1 MTEREEQVAPGNG
14 GGDERVRDDRTTVGP
29 AADNR
34 VAADAPPAL
43 ETSPAPDTSAAHDAA
58 PSPVAAPGVT
68 RRLLAASGRAG
79 LALAAG
85 GLAVA
90 LGAAVLLV
98 PGPVLA
104 PEAARVAVTPDRA
117 DQTIVCPG
125 GVLGLTLGENPRLTV
140 AAEPRRTTAGTGI
153 TEGVL
158 ESSDALPA
166 EDDGAVTLPATPP
179 ATVTLPVS
187 APDEV
192 LAATETA
199 RIISPDLAGFSA
211 AECLPAERTAWLVG
225 GDTTVGRTSWVS
237 LANPGPV
244 DASADLMLW
253 GADGPI
259 AVAGATGLIVP
270 AGHQR
275 VIALDGLAVEE
286 ASPVVGVTSRAGSVV
301 ATLQTSTVRGLEP
314 AGVSVI
320 TPVVEASTRVVIPAL
335 PIIDTELLQQRSS
348 SAGIDILPTL
358 RMLAPGT
365 GAASVTVRLVS
376 ASGGDTAGAPILAE
390 LEPGIVLDLP
400 LTELPDGEYSVI
412 IDSSEPVVAGVR
424 ASTVDANPD
433 TADLPGPVA
442 PGTVP
447 SIDHAWFS
455 GATAL
460 EPGTTTVAAVG
471 PVSGATARLHLIAP
485 DGDASVDLDGRLIEV
500 PAGLSVS
507 VSVAATTPLRLS
519 IDGSAV
525 HAGITYRGDAQLAG
539 TRVLPPA
546 SATAP
551 LVIYPQ

>member
-1 MTEREEQVAPGNG
+1 MTERE
-14 GGDERVRDDRTTVGP
+14 DEVQ
-29 AADNR
+29 AE
-34 VAADAPPAL
+34 APPADSA
-43 ETSPAPDTSAAHDAA
+43 TPPAASTA
-58 PSPVAAPGVT
+58 PATVAAPGVT

-79 LALAAG
+79 LALSAAA
-85 GLAVA
+85 LAVA

-98 PGPVLA
+98 PAPVIS
-104 PEAARVAVTPDRA
+104 PEAARILVTPDRA

-125 GVLGLTLGENPRLTV
+125 GLLGLTLGENPRLTV
-140 AAEPRRTTAGTGI
+140 VAEPRRTTAGTGI

-158 ESSDALPA
+158 SSSDALPE
-166 EDDGAVTLPATPP
+166 EDDGAITIDAAAP

-199 RIISPDLAGFSA
+199 RIVSPDLAGFSA

-225 GDTTVGRTSWVS
+225 GDTTVGRTTWVS

-244 DASADLMLW
+244 DASADLTLW
-253 GADGPI
+253 GADGPLT
-259 AVAGATGLIVP
+259 VAGATGLIVP
-270 AGHQR
+270 SGHQR
-275 VIALDGLAVEE
+275 VIALDGLAVDQ
-286 ASPVVGVTSRAGSVV
+286 AAPVVGVTSRAGSVV
-301 ATLQTSTVRGLEP
+301 ATMQTNTVRGLEP

-320 TPVVEASTRVVIPAL
+320 TPVSEPATRVVIPAL
-335 PIIDTELLQQRSS
+335 PVIDTALLQERSS

-358 RMLAPGT
+358 RMLAPGPD
-365 GAASVTVRLVS
+365 AASVTVRLVS
-376 ASGGDTAGAPILAE
+376 ADGGDVAGSAIVAE

-424 ASTVDANPD
+424 ASIVDANPEA
-433 TADLPGPVA
+433 ADLPGPVA

-455 GATAL
+455 GAAAL
-460 EPGTTTVAAVG
+460 EPGMTTVAAVG
-471 PVSGATARLHLIAP
+471 PVTGATARLHLIAP
-485 DGDASVDLDGRLIEV
+485 DGTATVDLDGRIIEV
-500 PAGLSVS
+500 PAGVSVT

-519 IDGSAV
+519 IEGAAV

-546 SATAP
+546 SATPP